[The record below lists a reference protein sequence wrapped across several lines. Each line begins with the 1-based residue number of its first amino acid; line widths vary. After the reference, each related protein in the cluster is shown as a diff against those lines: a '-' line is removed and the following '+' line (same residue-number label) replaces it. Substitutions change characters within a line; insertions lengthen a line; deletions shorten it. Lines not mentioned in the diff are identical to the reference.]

1 MWERLASSILLLSKA
16 AGDQKKKA
24 NSQKSIYILKV
35 HYGLTRKKRI
45 TIEITTKIRNIWPSI
60 Y

>member
-45 TIEITTKIRNIWPSI
+45 TIEITTKIRNI
-60 Y
+60 